1 MNLKKTLIL
10 VLFTLVACGKAKTEM
25 LSERVEAFN
34 ESLRW
39 SSIKAAS
46 GYMDDHNKAVLI
58 GKYSREFQKSS
69 IVEYSILDVGLSP
82 SKDTGTVLVEFSF
95 YDNSTQ
101 DLSYRQEIQTWSY
114 SSLAKNWVMK
124 ESRPVAKADQ

>member
-1 MNLKKTLIL
+1 MKSKILAFALLL
-10 VLFTLVACGKAKTEM
+10 VLISCGKTKESM
-25 LSERVEAFN
+25 LSDRVESFN

-46 GYMDDHNKAVLI
+46 AYMDDHNKAALI
-58 GKYSREFQKSS
+58 GQYSKEFQKNS

-82 SKDTGTVLVEFSF
+82 SKDTGTVLVEFS
-95 YDNSTQ
+95 YYNNNTQ

-114 SSLAKNWVMK
+114 NSLVKNWVMK
-124 ESRPVAKADQ
+124 ESRPVAKADH

>member
-1 MNLKKTLIL
+1 MTG
-10 VLFTLVACGKAKTEM
+10 CGATKASM
-25 LSERVEAFN
+25 LSDRVETFN

-46 GYMDDHNKAVLI
+46 AFMDESNKRTLMD
-58 GKYSREFQKSS
+58 KYSKEFQKNS

-101 DLSYRQEIQTWSY
+101 DLSYRQELQTWGFDKGQ
-114 SSLAKNWVMK
+114 KNWVMK
-124 ESRPVAKADQ
+124 DVRPVSKNDH